1 MNVLELKGSI
11 FNMVAHIESPKELGR
26 LRTLINDFVKSPDEF
41 EAYDDNY
48 SLTPEQ
54 EIELD
59 EAIQQTYDP
68 TQLVPHEE
76 VIKSMRQWLKE

>member
-11 FNMVAHIESPKELGR
+11 INMVAHIESPKELTR
-26 LRTLINDFVKSPDEF
+26 LRTLINDFVKSPDAF

-48 SLTPEQ
+48 TLTPEQ
-54 EIELD
+54 ELELD

-76 VIKSMRQWLKE
+76 VIKSMREWLKE

>member
-11 FNMVAHIESPKELGR
+11 VNMVAHLESPKELTR
-26 LRTLINDFVKSPDEF
+26 LRALINDFVKAPDEF
-41 EAYDDNY
+41 EAYDDTY
-48 SLTPEQ
+48 QLTPEQ

-76 VIKSMRQWLKE
+76 VIKSMRQWLN

>member
-11 FNMVAHIESPKELGR
+11 VNMVALMESPKELTR

-41 EAYDDNY
+41 EAYDDNFA
-48 SLTPEQ
+48 LTPEQ

-76 VIKSMRQWLKE
+76 VIKTMRQWLKE

>member
-11 FNMVAHIESPKELGR
+11 FDMVAHIESPKELTR
-26 LRTLINDFVKSPDEF
+26 LRTLVNDFVKSPDEF

-48 SLTPEQ
+48 LLTPEQ

-59 EAIQQTYDP
+59 EAILQTYDP
-68 TQLVPHEE
+68 SQLVPHDA
-76 VIKSMRQWLKE
+76 VIKSMRIYL

>member
-11 FNMVAHIESPKELGR
+11 VNMVALMESPKELTR
-26 LRTLINDFVKSPDEF
+26 LRALINDFVKSPDEF
-41 EAYDDNY
+41 EAYDDNF

-76 VIKSMRQWLKE
+76 VIKTMRQWLKE

>member
-11 FNMVAHIESPKELGR
+11 VNMVALLESPKELTR
-26 LRTLINDFVKSPDEF
+26 LRALINDFVKSPDEF
-41 EAYDDNY
+41 EAYDDTY
-48 SLTPEQ
+48 TLTPQQ
-54 EIELD
+54 EAELD

-76 VIKSMRQWLKE
+76 VIKTMRQWLKE

>member
-11 FNMVAHIESPKELGR
+11 VNMVAHLESPKELTR
-26 LRTLINDFVKSPDEF
+26 LRALINDFVKTPDEF
-41 EAYDDNY
+41 EAYDDTY
-48 SLTPEQ
+48 QLTPEQ

-68 TQLVPHEE
+68 TQLVPHDE
-76 VIKSMRQWLKE
+76 VIKSMRQWLN

>member
-11 FNMVAHIESPKELGR
+11 IDMVAHLESPKELTR

-41 EAYDDNY
+41 EAYDDTY

-59 EAIQQTYDP
+59 EAIKQTYDP

-76 VIKSMRQWLKE
+76 VIKKMRQWLKE

>member
-11 FNMVAHIESPKELGR
+11 FDMVAHIESPKELNR

-41 EAYDDNY
+41 EAYDNNY

-68 TQLVPHEE
+68 TQLVPHDE
-76 VIKSMRQWLKE
+76 VIKSMKLYL

>member
-11 FNMVAHIESPKELGR
+11 FNTVAHIESPIQLTR
-26 LRTLINDFVKSPDEF
+26 LRTLINDFIKSPDEF

-76 VIKSMRQWLKE
+76 VVKSVRQWLKE

>member
-1 MNVLELKGSI
+1 MNVLELKSSI
-11 FNMVAHIESPKELGR
+11 FDTVAHIESPKQLTR

-41 EAYDDNY
+41 EVYDDNY
-48 SLTPEQ
+48 VLTPEQ

-76 VIKSMRQWLKE
+76 VVKSVRQWLKE

>member
-11 FNMVAHIESPKELGR
+11 VNMVALMESPKELTR
-26 LRTLINDFVKSPDEF
+26 LRALINDFVKSPDEF

-48 SLTPEQ
+48 SLTSEQ

-76 VIKSMRQWLKE
+76 VIKTMRQWLKG

>member
-11 FNMVAHIESPKELGR
+11 FDTVAHIESPKQLTR

-41 EAYDDNY
+41 EVYDDNY
-48 SLTPEQ
+48 TLTPEQ

-76 VIKSMRQWLKE
+76 VMKSMRQWLKE

>member
-11 FNMVAHIESPKELGR
+11 FDMVAHIESPKELTR

-41 EAYDDNY
+41 EVYDDNY
-48 SLTPEQ
+48 LLTPEQ

-59 EAIQQTYDP
+59 EAILQTYDP
-68 TQLVPHEE
+68 TQLVPHDE

>member
-11 FNMVAHIESPKELGR
+11 INMVALMDSPKELTR
-26 LRTLINDFVKSPDEF
+26 LRELINDFVKSPDEF

-48 SLTPEQ
+48 ALTPEQ

-68 TQLVPHEE
+68 AQLVPHDE
-76 VIKSMRQWLKE
+76 VIKTMRQWLKE